1 MNANLQPD
9 IPQTSRFW
17 SLDII
22 KGISI
27 LAIIAFHVLPANSEP
42 SLIDSSITWIN
53 WLRYGGTLGV
63 SVFFVLS
70 GFGIHYSQAKKL
82 INDAEFQPIWSKFIF
97 RRLQR
102 LYPAYLGAI
111 LLSLVINSSW
121 GLIRQ
126 HNIFAYL
133 PESWDIIAHLLF
145 LHTLSPKTFF
155 GIIPALWFVGTLVQ
169 LYLLYPIFYKLAK
182 LWGINR
188 ALLVVLL
195 FTLISRLI
203 SQYFT
208 GDLIDQ
214 DLRSVLWFNS
224 PQRWFE
230 WCMGAWVAQQVAQ
243 KKNFPVN
250 YISLYCLLILIWL
263 VLGSSANLVYEPV
276 LGCLIGLMIWSLVI
290 KEIDISY
297 SKWWSIILLLGKV
310 SYPVYLLHQ
319 IFIPY
324 IRSALSHSTSNVFN
338 TFSLLLMLVLMITLP
353 VSILFHHFLE
363 VSPTNTKPKYDS
375 RN

>member
-9 IPQTSRFW
+9 IPQASRFW

-63 SVFFVLS
+63 SIFFVLS

-133 PESWDIIAHLLF
+133 PKSWDIIAHLLF

-182 LWGINR
+182 RWGINR

-208 GDLIDQ
+208 SDSIDQ
-214 DLRSVLWFNS
+214 DLRSVFWCNA

-230 WCMGAWVAQQVAQ
+230 WCMGAWVAQQVTQ

-250 YISLYCLLILIWL
+250 YILLYCLLILIWL

-290 KEIDISY
+290 KEINISY
-297 SKWWSIILLLGKV
+297 SKWWSIISLVGKV

-353 VSILFHHFLE
+353 ISILFHHFLE

>member
-63 SVFFVLS
+63 SIFFVLS

-133 PESWDIIAHLLF
+133 PKSWDIIAHLLF

-182 LWGINR
+182 RWGINR

-208 GDLIDQ
+208 SDSIDQ
-214 DLRSVLWFNS
+214 DLRSVFWCNA

-230 WCMGAWVAQQVAQ
+230 WCMGAWVAQQVTQ

-250 YISLYCLLILIWL
+250 YILLYCLLILIWL

-290 KEIDISY
+290 KEINISY
-297 SKWWSIILLLGKV
+297 SKWWSIISLVGKV

-353 VSILFHHFLE
+353 ISILFHHFLE

>member
-63 SVFFVLS
+63 SIFFVLS

-111 LLSLVINSSW
+111 LLSLVINSAW

-126 HNIFAYL
+126 QNIFAYL
-133 PESWDIIAHLLF
+133 PPIWDIIAHLLF

-169 LYLLYPIFYKLAK
+169 LYLLYPIFYKLAQ

-188 ALLVVLL
+188 ALLVVIL

-208 GDLIDQ
+208 DDLIDQ

-230 WCMGAWVAQQVAQ
+230 WCMGAWVAQKVAQ
-243 KKNFPVN
+243 KNYFPVN
-250 YISLYCLLILIWL
+250 YISLYCLLVLIWL
-263 VLGSSANLVYEPV
+263 PLGSSGNLVYEPV

-290 KEIDISY
+290 KEINISY
-297 SKWWSIILLLGKV
+297 SWWSIIFLLGKL

-324 IRSALSHSTSNVFN
+324 IRSALTPSPFN
-338 TFSLLLMLVLMITLP
+338 TFSTFFLLLFLVLMVTVPISL
-353 VSILFHHFLE
+353 IFNHFLE
-363 VSPTNTKPKYDS
+363 IPPTNTKPKYDS

>member
-1 MNANLQPD
+1 MNANFKTDVL
-9 IPQTSRFW
+9 QTSRFW
-17 SLDII
+17 TLDII
-22 KGISI
+22 KGISV
-27 LAIIAFHVLPANSEP
+27 LAVVIFHVLPDVNSENN
-42 SLIDSSITWIN
+42 LIDSSNIWIN
-53 WLRYGGTLGV
+53 YLRYGGTLGV
-63 SVFFVLS
+63 SIFFVLS
-70 GFGIHYSQAKKL
+70 GFGIHYSQARRQVSEP
-82 INDAEFQPIWSKFIF
+82 NFQPIWSKFIL

-111 LLSLVINSSW
+111 LLSLVINSAW

-126 HNIFAYL
+126 QNIFAYL
-133 PESWDIIAHLLF
+133 PPIWDIIVHLLF
-145 LHTLSPKTFF
+145 LHTLSPETFF

-169 LYLLYPIFYKLAK
+169 LYLLYPIFYKLAQ

-188 ALLVVLL
+188 ALLVVILL
-195 FTLISRLI
+195 TLITRLI

-208 GDLIDQ
+208 SDVIDQ

-243 KKNFPVN
+243 KKNLPVN
-250 YISLYCLLILIWL
+250 YISLYCLLVLIWL
-263 VLGSSANLVYEPV
+263 PLGSTANLVYEPV

-290 KEIDISY
+290 KEINISY
-297 SKWWSIILLLGKV
+297 SKWWYPIFLLGKV

-324 IRSALSHSTSNVFN
+324 IRSALSHSTFN
-338 TFSLLLMLVLMITLP
+338 TFALLLLFVLMITLP
-353 VSILFHHFLE
+353 ISILFHHFLE
-363 VSPTNTKPKYDS
+363 VSPPNYKA
-375 RN
+375 